1 MGRFF
6 LPALGARLRARGG
19 FDAAAE
25 QARLAE
31 VVVRSAASLVASEA
45 DPQALIERKCQLLTA
60 KAPHIVL
67 AWTWF
72 GPPQADSLRPQAVA
86 GAASAYARA
95 LVIERTPLTAI
106 GPAFRTLAG
115 RRLEPFNVSAASL
128 YGPWRRAAREHGVK
142 SVLALPL
149 QSWHDDQRGLFVLY
163 SDVEGYF
170 DQVGVGLFEALA
182 QLFSA
187 VLSRAARHAEL
198 QRAVWRDALTGLHN
212 RQALPLLAG
221 SLQRAT
227 EHDPPAAVLV
237 IDVDHFKRVNDV
249 HGHATGDEAL
259 RHVAQQLQAVL
270 RSIDVVMRWGGEEFV
285 VGLAGTP
292 LVLALGVAEKLRERI
307 AGHPLVLD
315 ATALA
320 MATPGAQGGAPAV
333 AGAAGAAL
341 AMTVSVG
348 VSAVAAGEPLAAAIG
363 RADAALYRAKHA
375 GRNRVEAALPP

>member
-6 LPALGARLRARGG
+6 LPATWARPRAPAG
-19 FDAAAE
+19 FDVGAE

-31 VVVRSAASLVASEA
+31 VVVRCAASLVASEA
-45 DPQALIERKCQLLTA
+45 DPQGLIERKCRLLTA

-72 GPPQADSLRPQAVA
+72 GPPQADTLRPQAVA
-86 GAASAYARA
+86 GAASAYARE
-95 LVIERTPLTAI
+95 LVIERTPLTAV

-115 RRLEPFNVSAASL
+115 RRLEPFNVSTVSL
-128 YGPWRRAAREHGVK
+128 YGPWRRAAREHGVR

-170 DQVGVGLFEALA
+170 DRVGVGLFEALA

-187 VLSRAARHAEL
+187 VLSRAAHHAEL
-198 QRAVWRDALTGLHN
+198 RQAAYRDALTGLHN
-212 RQALPLLAG
+212 RHALALLSG
-221 SLQRAT
+221 PLQRGS
-227 EHDPPAAVLV
+227 EHDAPAAVLV
-237 IDVDHFKRVNDV
+237 LDVDHFKAVNDQ

-270 RSIDVVMRWGGEEFV
+270 RSGDLLLRWGGEEFV

-292 LVLALGVAEKLRERI
+292 LALALRVAEKLRERI
-307 AGHPLVLD
+307 ATHPLPRADGVPLVL
-315 ATALA
+315 TA
-320 MATPGAQGGAPAV
+320 
-333 AGAAGAAL
+333 
-341 AMTVSVG
+341 SVG
-348 VSAVAAGEPLAAAIG
+348 VSAVAPGETLAAAIG
-363 RADAALYRAKHA
+363 RADAALYRAKRD
-375 GRNRVEAALPP
+375 GRNRVVADGTP